1 VNKKITRFPSGTV
14 KIPPSKSILHRA
26 VICAALAGVEVKLS
40 PVSDDIDAT
49 VRCVNALTTEP
60 QEGEGELQLDCGES
74 GSTLR
79 FLIPIAAALG
89 KSAVFTGRGRL
100 MSRPLEPFLDELR
113 RHGAVIEQEPDAINV
128 SGALRAGRYELPGDI
143 SSQFVTGLLF
153 ALPLLRGDSEIHLT
167 SPLES
172 AAYVDLTV
180 EELEKSGIEITRD
193 GADFAVRG
201 NQEFAARE
209 VAAEGDYSQA
219 AFFLA
224 AAALGRDVRCEGLN
238 PDSTQGDA
246 AILQILQDAGFE
258 IELASTV
265 RVLPRGGQISRRNRT
280 VLPVEIDVS
289 GIPDLVPPVAALL
302 SVADGTSRLYN
313 AGRLRLKES
322 DRLEAVAAELNAIGA
337 DIEIDDDALIIY
349 GRKSLDGG
357 TVNARGD
364 HRIAMMAAVAAIRSD
379 APVTVIGAECVSK
392 SYPNFWKD
400 FEVSAK

>member
-1 VNKKITRFPSGTV
+1 VNKTITRFPHGAV

-26 VICAALAGVEVKLS
+26 VICAALAGVEVKLP

-49 VRCVNALTTEP
+49 VRCVNALTAEPTEDN
-60 QEGEGELQLDCGES
+60 GDLRLDCGES

-79 FLIPIAAALG
+79 FLIPLAAALG

-100 MSRPLEPFLDELR
+100 LERPLEPFLEELR
-113 RHGAVIEQEPDAINV
+113 GHGAVIMHTRDEVSV

-153 ALPLLRGDSEIHLT
+153 ALPLLAGDSEIHLT

-193 GADFAVRG
+193 GADYKIRG
-201 NQEFAARE
+201 SQKYAARE

-238 PDSTQGDA
+238 ANSTQGDA

-258 IELASTV
+258 IELASAV

-280 VLPVEIDVS
+280 VLPIEIDVS
-289 GIPDLVPPVAALL
+289 GFPDLVPPVAALL

-322 DRLEAVAAELNAIGA
+322 DRLEAVAAELNALGA
-337 DIEIDDDALIIY
+337 DIEIDGDALVIY

-364 HRIAMMAAVAAIRSD
+364 HRIAMMAAVAAIRAD